1 MSQRSIGVICDS
13 TADFPAGV
21 AEALGLHILPVHI
34 VVEDRN
40 YLHGVGIGNTEVIQ
54 NLKQNKTVFTT
65 PFYPHECADLFEK
78 LLRQYDRVVS
88 LHLSTHLS
96 GCYKS
101 ALTALRLLPP
111 ALEER
116 VTVVDL
122 KNVSVSL
129 GLAVQAAVLLLR
141 AGCSPETLADR
152 MAPFIQY
159 DFLAFTVHKL
169 KWLRKGGRVS
179 ALAAFVGGML
189 DVKPI
194 IQLKDARL
202 IPIERQR
209 GKKAA
214 RRRLLEMAVKHHQLL
229 KGRADIWVAYADN
242 LQEALRFRE
251 QLATMVAQPANR
263 IQMVEIG
270 ATISVHTGPGA
281 VGVAAAPRLRRRRQ
295 G

>member
-1 MSQRSIGVICDS
+1 MPKGNIGIICDS
-13 TADFPAGV
+13 TADFPQGV

-40 YLHGVGIGNTEVIQ
+40 YLHGVGIDNTEVIQ
-54 NLKQNKTVFTT
+54 HLKQNRTVFTT

-78 LLRQYDRVVS
+78 LLAQYEQMVLFD
-88 LHLSTHLS
+88 LSTHLS

-111 ALEER
+111 ALEKR
-116 VTVVDL
+116 ITVIDL
-122 KNVSVSL
+122 QTVSVSL

-141 AGCSPETLADR
+141 AGCRPDMLAER
-152 MAPFIQY
+152 MAPFIKY
-159 DFLAFTVHKL
+159 DFLAFTVQKL

-214 RRRLLEMAVKHHQLL
+214 RQRLLDMASRHCRRL
-229 KGRADIWVAYADN
+229 KGRADIWIAYADN
-242 LQEALRFRE
+242 LPEALRFRE
-251 QLATMVAQPANR
+251 KLALMTDRPADSIR
-263 IQMVEIG
+263 MVEIG

-281 VGVAAAPRLRRRRQ
+281 IGVAVAPRLRRRR
-295 G
+295 